1 MEKLTDT
8 DYYSY
13 ADTEELGRRHA
24 DMLCAGGEPGED
36 ACQVAADTGHGTR
49 VSTDCCRGT
58 AAARCWCGTRAPPT
72 A

>member
-1 MEKLTDT
+1 MDTLQKLAGLPILSDEDCVEKLTDT

-36 ACQVAADTGHGTR
+36 ACQVAADT
-49 VSTDCCRGT
+49 
-58 AAARCWCGTRAPPT
+58 
-72 A
+72 

>member
-1 MEKLTDT
+1 MERITDT

-36 ACQVAADTGHGTR
+36 ACQVAADT
-49 VSTDCCRGT
+49 
-58 AAARCWCGTRAPPT
+58 
-72 A
+72 